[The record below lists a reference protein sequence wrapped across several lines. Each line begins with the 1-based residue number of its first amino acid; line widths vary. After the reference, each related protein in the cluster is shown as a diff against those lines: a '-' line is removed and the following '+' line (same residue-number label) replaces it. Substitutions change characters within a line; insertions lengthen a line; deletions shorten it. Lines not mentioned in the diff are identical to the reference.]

1 MSKHKKIVKNFLS
14 WLFGLLVLGWVPIV
28 IILGDVFFPSYEYSE
43 EERLEMQIKNAKYE
57 IQRYGLPPVL

>member
-1 MSKHKKIVKNFLS
+1 MSKHKKIVKNILS